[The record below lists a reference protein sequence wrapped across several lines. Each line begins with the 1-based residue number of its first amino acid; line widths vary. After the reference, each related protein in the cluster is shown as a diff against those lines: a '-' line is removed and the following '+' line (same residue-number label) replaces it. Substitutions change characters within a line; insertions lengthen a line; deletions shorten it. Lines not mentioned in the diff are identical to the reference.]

1 MSRAGGATNPSVVG
15 ASSIRRVLVAYLMLA
30 PSLAVFVAFV
40 YVPFARTLGWGT
52 YESRRG
58 GTAYEQVG
66 LEQYREVL
74 TGTDFWA
81 GVGHSLVFVA
91 ITVPLG
97 LLGGILLAVL
107 ADRQLRGIRFFQVVF
122 SSTVASSTAVTSVIF
137 LFLFSSAG
145 PLGLTWLQR
154 ESTALPAIALSSV
167 WQSLGMAFIIV
178 LAGLQAIPEEVVE
191 AARLDGF
198 GPFRMLTRITLPLL
212 SPVLLFLVV
221 VLVVLGFQA
230 YAQVDLMT
238 RGTGGPGGSAETLLF
253 KVFEN
258 SDPDRVAVGSVMSV
272 GLFVLTGI
280 VVMVQMRLLQRR
292 VHLG

>member
-1 MSRAGGATNPSVVG
+1 MTAGRRGRGAGERSPGRS
-15 ASSIRRVLVAYLMLA
+15 LLAYLMLA

-40 YVPFARTLGWGT
+40 YAPFVRTAGWGT

-66 LEQYREVL
+66 LAQYREVL
-74 TGTDFWA
+74 TGSEFWT
-81 GVGHSLVFVA
+81 GVWHSVLFVV

-97 LLGGILLAVL
+97 LLLGVVLAVI
-107 ADRQLRGIRFFQVVF
+107 ADRQIRGIRFFQVVF

-137 LFLFSSAG
+137 LYLFSATG
-145 PLGLTWLQR
+145 PLGLDWLQR
-154 ESTALPAIALSSV
+154 ESTALPAIAVSSV

-178 LAGLQAIPEEVVE
+178 LAGLQAIPQEVIE
-191 AARLDGF
+191 AARLDGY
-198 GPFRMLTRITLPLL
+198 GPVRMLTRITIPLI

-238 RGTGGPGGSAETLLF
+238 RGTGGPNGSAETLLF
-253 KVFEN
+253 KVFSN
-258 SDPDRVAVGSVMSV
+258 SDPDTVTVGAVMSM

-280 VVMVQMRLLQRR
+280 VVFVQMRLLQRR

>member
-1 MSRAGGATNPSVVG
+1 MAPPRGAGERSF
-15 ASSIRRVLVAYLMLA
+15 RRTLLAYAMLA

-40 YVPFARTLGWGT
+40 YAPFVRTIGWGT

-66 LEQYREVL
+66 LAQYRDVL
-74 TGTDFWA
+74 TGSDFWA
-81 GVGHSLVFVA
+81 GVSHSLVFVA

-97 LLGGILLAVL
+97 LLLGLLLAVL
-107 ADRQLRGIRFFQVVF
+107 ADRRLRGIRFFQIAF

-137 LFLFSSAG
+137 LYLFSSAG

-167 WQSLGMAFIIV
+167 WQSLGMAFIII
-178 LAGLQAIPEEVVE
+178 LAGLQAIPEEVTE
-191 AARLDGF
+191 AARLDGY
-198 GPFRMLTRITLPLL
+198 GPWRMLTRITVPLI
-212 SPVLLFLVV
+212 SPVLFFLVV

-238 RGTGGPGGSAETLLF
+238 RGTGGPNGSAETLLF
-253 KVFEN
+253 KVFTH
-258 SDPDRVAVGSVMSV
+258 SDPDRVTIGSVMSM

-280 VVMVQMRLLQRR
+280 VVFVQMRLLQRR